1 MLFFPLGILIP
12 LIWTRLRFWQA
23 MQIVVLLSISIEILQ
38 YMSRTWINRSSDVND
53 VILNVVGASL
63 GLMLV
68 TLMRLL
74 NSSRTAVSRA

>member
-1 MLFFPLGILIP
+1 MLFFPFGILIP